1 MEGTTTK
8 IRRATPKDKTMCTV
22 LEGGVLILKKRKK
35 VTAEEKRAKKN
46 KSLFWNRNNVPVK
59 GK

>member
-1 MEGTTTK
+1 MEGTITK

-35 VTAEEKRAKKN
+35 VTKVEKRAKKN
-46 KSLFWNRNNVPVK
+46 KSLFCFYAS
-59 GK
+59 

>member
-1 MEGTTTK
+1 MEGTITK

-35 VTAEEKRAKKN
+35 VTAAEKRERKN
-46 KSLFWNRNNVPVK
+46 KSSFWTRRTAVV
-59 GK
+59 

>member
-1 MEGTTTK
+1 MEGTITK

-35 VTAEEKRAKKN
+35 VTAEEKRTKKN
-46 KSLFWNRNNVPVK
+46 KSLFWNRNNMPVK

>member
-1 MEGTTTK
+1 MEGTITK

-35 VTAEEKRAKKN
+35 VIKWKN
-46 KSLFWNRNNVPVK
+46 EPKE
-59 GK
+59 